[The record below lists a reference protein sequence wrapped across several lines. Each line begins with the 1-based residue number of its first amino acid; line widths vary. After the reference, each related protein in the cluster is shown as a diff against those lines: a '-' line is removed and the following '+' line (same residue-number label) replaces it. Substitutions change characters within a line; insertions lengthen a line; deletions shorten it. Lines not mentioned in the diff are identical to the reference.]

1 MKTKLYGETNVPIE
15 ISVAG
20 LAKSPV
26 GPWDREVDI
35 EVSGA
40 EGRSWRVPC
49 FWAGGHNYR
58 ARFAAPTPGR
68 YAWRVLEAGGGVEGA
83 SGELE
88 IEAYS
93 GTAEL
98 YRRGRLRVS
107 KSCRSLEHQDGTP
120 YLWLADTW
128 WMGFTKRLDWPH
140 GFRELGRDRV
150 SKGFN
155 TIQIVAGLLPDY
167 CATEAT
173 WRAGQ
178 ANEGGW
184 PWVERPGRDTTAPP
198 VPADFIHINPAF
210 YDMADLRVA
219 ALVGMGLMP
228 CIVGMWGYYINFMG
242 VENAKRHWR
251 NLIARYGAY
260 PVVWCVCGEALMP
273 TYGNR
278 ACADPEVLKKLQ
290 GQMGTDWSEVT
301 GYVREFDPFGNVT
314 TVQAGG
320 GVFHNRAFLDDDSFD
335 LVWAQTGHSGHY
347 TLRTS
352 LAVIDELAAAKP
364 TKPFLNSEVC
374 YEGIMGGSREEIQRF
389 LFWTHMLSGACGH
402 TYGAQGIWAMNSRDN
417 PFDGTT
423 LNWGDGFWQDVMHYP
438 GSDHLGLAARFL
450 RRYPWQDFQRLQ
462 AYPVTDDNAD
472 HAMRAGGVP
481 GIVRMHYHPAWSI
494 ERGDWPGPDGPNI
507 TLNDGERYTRMFFFN
522 PRTGAELPVD
532 MPGDISAGIPAPD
545 PPSREDWVLV
555 LEN

>member
-1 MKTKLYGETNVPIE
+1 MKAILYGETGVPVE
-15 ISVAG
+15 VSASG
-20 LAKSPV
+20 LGNCATP
-26 GPWDREVDI
+26 PWDREVDV
-35 EVSGA
+35 EVSGPDA
-40 EGRSWRVPC
+40 TSWRVPC
-49 FWAGGHNYR
+49 FWAGDHDYR
-58 ARFAAPTPGR
+58 WRFAAPAPGR
-68 YAWRVLEAGGGVEGA
+68 YTWRVLDGGDEVDGPG
-83 SGELE
+83 GDLQ
-88 IEAYS
+88 IEAYT
-93 GTAEL
+93 GTREL

-107 KSCRSLEHQDGTP
+107 ESSRFLEHQDGTP

-140 GFRELGRDRV
+140 GFRELGRDRIG
-150 SKGFN
+150 KGFS
-155 TIQIVAGLLPDY
+155 TIQIVAGPLPDY
-167 CATEAT
+167 CATKAT

-184 PWVERPGRDTTAPP
+184 PWVERGGRDATAPP
-198 VPADFIHINPAF
+198 VPADFTHINPAF

-219 ALVGMGLMP
+219 GLVDMGLMP

-301 GYVREFDPFGNVT
+301 AYVREFDPFGNVT

-320 GVFHNRAFLDDDSFD
+320 GVFHNRGFLDDDSID

-352 LAVIDELAAAKP
+352 LAVIDELAAAEP

-423 LNWGDGFWQDVMHYP
+423 LNWGDGFWQDAMHYP
-438 GSDHLGLAARFL
+438 GSGHVGLAARFL

-462 AYPVTDDNAD
+462 AHPVTEGNAD
-472 HAMRAGGVP
+472 HAMRAAGVP

-494 ERGDWPGPDGPNI
+494 EQGGWPGPGGSNI
-507 TLNDGERYTRMFFFN
+507 MLSDGERYTRMFFFN

-532 MPGDISAGIPAPD
+532 MPSDTSAGIPAPD